1 MTSQRL
7 INEFFPS
14 LIQKG
19 YTVQEIN
26 ESCNAHK
33 NRTVPDWAKS
43 RYSTYQEYIDA
54 VVEYCDGL

>member
-1 MTSQRL
+1 MTTKMQ
-7 INEFFPS
+7 IEEFLPS
-14 LIQKG
+14 LLEKG

-26 ESCNAHK
+26 DSCNAHK